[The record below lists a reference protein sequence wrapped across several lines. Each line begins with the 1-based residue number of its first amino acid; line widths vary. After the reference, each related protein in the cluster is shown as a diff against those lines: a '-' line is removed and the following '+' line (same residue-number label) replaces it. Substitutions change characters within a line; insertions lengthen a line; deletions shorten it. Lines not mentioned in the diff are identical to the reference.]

1 MVGNYQLPE
10 TEAVRTQTIA
20 ERTMTRPEIDILLF
34 GSVAAGIFWRRTLT
48 RAEWEK
54 IHPGIPY
61 FRDILAEYESQ

>member
-1 MVGNYQLPE
+1 
-10 TEAVRTQTIA
+10 
-20 ERTMTRPEIDILLF
+20 MTRHEIDILLF
-34 GSVAAGIFWRRTLT
+34 GSVAAGIFWRGTLT